1 MFMKKFELPPLPYA
15 YDALQPVI
23 SKEIMTLHHDKH
35 HAAYVN
41 GANVALEKLEKSRKG
56 EMEIDVKAT
65 LRDLSFNLSGHNL
78 HSMFWPN
85 MGSNKG
91 GTPEGKIADQI
102 NRDFGSFTSFQ
113 KEFGSAAKTTE
124 GNGWAVLA
132 FHPQTE
138 QLFVSQLEKHNV
150 ANIAGLRPLLVL
162 DVWEHS
168 YYLQYLN
175 DRAKYVD
182 SWWNVVNWD
191 DVEKTFSK
199 L

>member
-1 MFMKKFELPPLPYA
+1 MKKFELPPLPYA
-15 YDALQPVI
+15 YEALQPVI

-41 GANVALEKLEKSRKG
+41 GANAALEKLEKSRKG
-56 EMEIDVKAT
+56 EMEIDMKAT
-65 LRDLSFNLSGHNL
+65 LRDISFNLSGHNL

-91 GTPEGKIADQI
+91 GTPGGKIADQI
-102 NRDFGSFTSFQ
+102 NKDFGSFASFQ
-113 KEFGSAAKTTE
+113 KEFSAAAKTTE

-138 QLFVSQLEKHNV
+138 QLFVIQLEKHNV
-150 ANIAGLRPLLVL
+150 AAIPGLRPLLVL
-162 DVWEHS
+162 DVWEHA
-168 YYLQYLN
+168 YYLDYKN